1 MWTKAIMIM
10 LVLRCHFSDNI
21 LKMKA
26 GNDEVGFDETSG
38 VSITDDM
45 LCAGGQEGK
54 DSCGVIN
61 IIIIVIITI
70 IIVVIITI
78 VIIIPTVSTS
88 PHLIIGIMI
97 SVVHITNQYG
107 CHQPKLSSPSSLH
120 C

>member
-1 MWTKAIMIM
+1 M
-10 LVLRCHFSDNI
+10 LVLKCHFSDNI

-61 IIIIVIITI
+61 IIIIVVITI
-70 IIVVIITI
+70 IIVVIIIIVIITI